1 MTADTVWAA
10 GGVVWRLV
18 EGKLRILLIHRTKY
32 RDITLPKG
40 KVDPGE
46 TLPETAAREIH
57 EETGIK
63 VSLGAPVGVSRYHLP
78 SKREKVVHYWAAEAT
93 ETAIRTSSFVPNRE
107 IAALEWRSPKKALKL
122 LSYPVD
128 IDIVERF
135 LALREGDPPRTF
147 PVVVLRHGKALAR
160 EDWDGKDTDRPL
172 TVRGRRQATALVGQL
187 QAFGVRQVL
196 SSPAVRCVKTIAPFA
211 AAAGRKV
218 ELCRNISEDAW
229 DEGSADVR
237 RVIGERVR
245 SRKPVVLVSH
255 RPVLPTILSE
265 VVLATGTLPGMLAKT
280 PPLEPAGYSVLHV
293 SADAPG
299 SGLLSIETFTP
310 AL

>member
-1 MTADTVWAA
+1 MTADTVYAA
-10 GGVVWRLV
+10 GGVVWRVV

-63 VSLGAPVGVSRYHLP
+63 VSLGAPIGISRYHLP

-93 ETAIRTSSFVPNRE
+93 EAAIRISSFVPNRE
-107 IAALEWRSPKKALKL
+107 IAALEWRSPRKALRL

-128 IDIVERF
+128 IDILERF
-135 LALREGDPPRTF
+135 LALREGDPPRSF
-147 PVVVLRHGKALAR
+147 PVVVLRHGKAVSR
-160 EDWDGKDTDRPL
+160 DEWDGKDRDRPL
-172 TVRGRRQATALVGQL
+172 SVRGRRQANGLVGPL
-187 QAFGVRQVL
+187 QSFGVRQIV
-196 SSPAVRCVKTIAPFA
+196 SSPATRCVKTVTPFA

-218 ELCRNISEDAW
+218 EHCLNISQDAW
-229 DEGSADVR
+229 DDGTADVR

-245 SRKPVVLVSH
+245 ARKPVVLVSH
-255 RPVLPTILSE
+255 RPVLPTILQE
-265 VVLATGTLPGMLAKT
+265 VVLATGTLPAMLSGA
-280 PPLEPAGYSVLHV
+280 PPLDTGAFSVFHL

-299 SGLLSIETFTP
+299 SGVLAIESHGP
-310 AL
+310 AM